1 MGRAFG
7 GKSSVLGRVWPTLGA
22 MGTANASRLEQDRV
36 LLLARVP
43 FGESS
48 LVVQLFAR
56 DRGRVHLIAR
66 GAYRANSGYAGL
78 LDLFD
83 SLELSWHRAGQAH
96 GALGELRAGALAVRR
111 KHLAQDLASYGR
123 ALGVLELLDLA
134 ARVGP
139 GDRALF
145 ERAEA
150 ALDELD
156 FGATRRLDDCVAVDP
171 ELVALRFDL
180 EFLGALGLAPALDRC
195 ASCGRQAPL
204 PGTGLARTAFAPA
217 AGGRLCQRCAAH
229 LQSEGM
235 AVWDLESALLEAA
248 AALLAARD
256 REALWALGGL
266 PAPSPRADSQA
277 EAHAG
282 TLLTGGPGSS
292 GRKAP
297 AATLSGPRLAA
308 LGDWVDRFLEHHLET
323 RPKSRGARRRHAAN
337 SSLPNAPH
345 RGGPPRPS
353 ASAN

>member
-1 MGRAFG
+1 MGRAFA
-7 GKSSVLGRVWPTLGA
+7 GKSSVRGRVWPTLGA
-22 MGTANASRLEQDRV
+22 MGTANPSRLEQDRV

-56 DRGRVHLIAR
+56 ERGRVHLIAR

-96 GALGELRAGALAVRR
+96 GALGELRAGTLAVRR
-111 KHLAQDLASYGR
+111 KHLAEDLASYSR

-145 ERAEA
+145 ERAET

-156 FGATRRLDDCVAVDP
+156 FGAARRRDDLAAVDP

-180 EFLGALGLAPALDRC
+180 EFLGALGLAPAFDRC
-195 ASCGRQAPL
+195 ASCGRPAPA

-217 AGGRLCQRCAAH
+217 AGGRLCRRCAGQ
-229 LQSEGM
+229 LQSEGV

-248 AALLAARD
+248 SALLSARD
-256 REALWALGGL
+256 REGLWALGGL
-266 PAPSPRADSQA
+266 PVPGSCDGSQA
-277 EAHAG
+277 DAHAG
-282 TLLTGGPGSS
+282 TLLAGGAGL
-292 GRKAP
+292 
-297 AATLSGPRLAA
+297 AATLAGPRLAA

-323 RPKSRGARRRHAAN
+323 RPKSRSARRRHTA
-337 SSLPNAPH
+337 SSSAPHAPH
-345 RGGPPRPS
+345 RGGPTRPS
-353 ASAN
+353 ASTT